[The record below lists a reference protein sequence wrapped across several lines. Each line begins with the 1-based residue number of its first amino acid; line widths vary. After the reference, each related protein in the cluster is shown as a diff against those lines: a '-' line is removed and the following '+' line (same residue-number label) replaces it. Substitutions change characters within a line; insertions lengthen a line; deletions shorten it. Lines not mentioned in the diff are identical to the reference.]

1 MQFLFIDNEKICV
14 YKDGKVTEHESS
26 YIKKYR
32 EASLTSAK
40 NSEWKRLG
48 RTEMLLN
55 EGFLEDNR
63 EVFSKLY
70 AIAPT
75 AKEDE
80 LVYSFCVNDS
90 AGGYLKNDTSG
101 VYLKYLNDE
110 KNLEAH
116 LITSNQ
122 VEFTSLFASKDNL
135 LAGVKK
141 GSVAG
146 DIAIF
151 SKDGSEYKS
160 VTAGDSLD
168 ENPSV
173 DERGIP

>member
-32 EASLTSAK
+32 EASLTSAR
-40 NSEWKRLG
+40 NSEWKRRG

-55 EGFLEDNR
+55 EGFFDDNE
-63 EVFSKLY
+63 EVYARLY
-70 AIAPT
+70 DVAPT
-75 AKEDE
+75 ARENE
-80 LVYSFCVNDS
+80 LIYSFAVNDS
-90 AGGYLKNDTSG
+90 SG

-122 VEFTSLFASKDNL
+122 VDFTSLFATKNNL
-135 LAGVKK
+135 LACVKK

-146 DIAIF
+146 DIAVFLLSIGGVCF
-151 SKDGSEYKS
+151 LFDDRGC
-160 VTAGDSLD
+160 AGIL
-168 ENPSV
+168 
-173 DERGIP
+173 